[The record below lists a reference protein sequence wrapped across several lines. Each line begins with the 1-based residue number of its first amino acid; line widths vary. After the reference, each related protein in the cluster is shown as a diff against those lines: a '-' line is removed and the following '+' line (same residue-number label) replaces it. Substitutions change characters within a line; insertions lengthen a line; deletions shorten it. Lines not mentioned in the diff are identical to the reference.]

1 MRRVLRLA
9 AVLLACTATPAV
21 AQSGWTPPRHS
32 EPWPGIAT
40 GNNQREMEASLAM
53 GPELQRGRSAKELL
67 ADRRKLDKALAAL
80 QPQRK
85 GVVDA
90 YVLVAGLDSD
100 PVFGRE
106 ARETARVL
114 SHRFDAEGRTVL
126 LAGTDGSGPTPL
138 PNGSLASLT
147 IALARIAEVMD
158 PKEDVLVLYTTSH
171 GAKFGIAYHDGDE
184 GYGVLGPDRLAA
196 LLAELGIKRRI
207 LLISACYSGVFV
219 PPLADDDTA
228 IVTAASSER
237 PSFGCKAEND
247 WTFFGDALINHA
259 LRKPQPFAAAAEEG
273 RKTIGGWEST
283 NKLPASNPQFRI
295 GDNVATWLTPLEAR
309 MPKAAT
315 QPVGAPATDAL
326 KP

>member
-9 AVLLACTATPAV
+9 AVLLACAATPAA
-21 AQSGWTPPRHS
+21 AQSGWGAPQHS
-32 EPWPGIAT
+32 EPWPGIAS
-40 GNNQREMEASLAM
+40 GRNQREMEASLAT
-53 GPELQRGRSAKELL
+53 GPELQRGRSAKEML

-106 ARETARVL
+106 AREAAKVL
-114 SHRFDAEGRTVL
+114 GRRFDAEGRTVL
-126 LAGTDGSGPTPL
+126 LAGTDGSGPTQL

-147 IALARIAEVMD
+147 VALARIAEVLD

-171 GAKFGIAYHDGDE
+171 GAKFGITYHDGDE

-259 LRKPQPFAAAAEEG
+259 LRKPQPFAAAVEEG
-273 RKTIGGWEST
+273 RKTIDGWESG
-283 NKLPASNPQFRI
+283 NRLPASNPQLRI
-295 GDNVATWLTPLEAR
+295 GDKVASWLAPLEAR
-309 MPKAAT
+309 MPKTAT
-315 QPVGAPATDAL
+315 RPVGAPATDAL